1 MKKRTQSMMKNRK
14 RAFTLIELLVVIAII
29 SILASIL
36 FPVFAR
42 ARENAR
48 RASCMSN
55 LKQMGLAVMM
65 YVQDY
70 DETYPPAYISTTQ
83 SPPPDGYWWVNYTL
97 WFWPQI
103 IYPYHHSHQIL
114 FCPSAAYTVTG
125 TITSSLGKPIANTD
139 QYGANIMLFP
149 PQVAHSSPVVNMAAV
164 QSPSSTYMIMDA
176 GNYVM
181 APVGYMA
188 GISPVNG
195 TPATSYYLP
204 GIGDLPGALTYT
216 TSTSPAY
223 EARLSDYMSG
233 RHFHGLNVAF
243 ADGHVKWLKSSEV
256 LSQAKKCTDCGF
268 TLSDGSTLRTVHNAA
283 SDWSPFSDH

>member
-1 MKKRTQSMMKNRK
+1 MKMKPVMKNANK
-14 RAFTLIELLVVIAII
+14 AFTLIELLVVIAII
-29 SILASIL
+29 SILAAIL

-70 DETYPPAYISTTQ
+70 DETYPPAYITALTSQ
-83 SPPPDGYWWVNYTL
+83 APPNKYKWHNTI

-103 IYPYHHSHQIL
+103 IYPYHHSEQVF
-114 FCPSAAYTVTG
+114 FCPSAPWESTYLNKPVAYTD
-125 TITSSLGKPIANTD
+125 N
-139 QYGANIMLFP
+139 YGVNVMLIP
-149 PQVAHSSPVVNMAAV
+149 PPADQVASSIPAVKMSAV

-176 GNYVM
+176 GNYVI

-188 GISPVNG
+188 GISPING
-195 TPATSYYLP
+195 TPATTYYLP
-204 GIGDLPGALTYT
+204 GIGDLPGALTYS

-268 TLSDGSTLRTVHNAA
+268 TLANGDHRTEHNALSA
-283 SDWSPFSDH
+283 WNPFSSH